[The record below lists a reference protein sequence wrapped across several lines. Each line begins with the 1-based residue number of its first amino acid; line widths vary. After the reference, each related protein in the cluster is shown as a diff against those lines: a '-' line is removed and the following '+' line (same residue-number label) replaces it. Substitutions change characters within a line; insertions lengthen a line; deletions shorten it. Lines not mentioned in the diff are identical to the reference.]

1 MSCCVRASRVEGKQ
15 SSRASTSEQEQ
26 PRMGIKGLQQLIN
39 DIAPHAVKQVD
50 IKSLFGRKIAI
61 DASVT
66 SPRRLAG
73 ARADP

>member
-1 MSCCVRASRVEGKQ
+1 
-15 SSRASTSEQEQ
+15 
-26 PRMGIKGLQQLIN
+26 MGIKGLQQLIN